1 MTRKHYELIAD
12 TINSLIFDGTLDPI
26 AACRVAGA
34 LGDSLELNQNFD
46 RARFVDRCL
55 EDLDT
60 VGDRMEAELEFAA
73 DCDRLFHQTQDFGDN

>member
-12 TINSLIFDGTLDPI
+12 TVNSLIFDGTLDPI

-46 RARFVDRCL
+46 RQRFVEQCL
-55 EDLDT
+55 LDLDK
-60 VGDRMEAELEFAA
+60 VGTRMQMEMS
-73 DCDRLFHQTQDFGDN
+73 R

>member
-12 TINSLIFDGTLDPI
+12 TVNSLIFDGTLDPI

-55 EDLDT
+55 EDLDI
-60 VGDRMEAELEFAA
+60 VGTRMQMEMS
-73 DCDRLFHQTQDFGDN
+73 R

>member
-46 RARFVDRCL
+46 RQRFVEQCL
-55 EDLDT
+55 LDLDM
-60 VGDRMEAELEFAA
+60 VGTRMQKEI
-73 DCDRLFHQTQDFGDN
+73 CR

>member
-12 TINSLIFDGTLDPI
+12 TVNSLILDGTLDPI

-46 RARFVDRCL
+46 RTRFVDRCL

-60 VGDRMEAELEFAA
+60 VGNRMELEIS
-73 DCDRLFHQTQDFGDN
+73 R